1 MKLNKK
7 LAAGALASL
16 MMVSSFAM
24 AAPDKKNLVATY
36 GVVLRV
42 NGSNFAVTDSSM
54 RPFITQ
60 DGRTYVSIAALN
72 QMGIATAAYDK
83 ASKTVSVNS
92 SSNNNVSSGN
102 VAQLQAQVQ
111 SQTAEISRLQYENNQ
126 LKAEIE
132 KLKGSSSTTDNKKKD
147 TGTKELSDLSS
158 SEKRTLVKDLEGEIK
173 YLRANTRFD
182 RSQKFNGQ
190 VNISS
195 RAVEVSL
202 YPYTGTFT
210 KEGAEGRDWNAR
222 VGNKRDRENLED
234 DYASF
239 VESEV
244 RDMIKGVLKDYKGY
258 NINLTIYTDSNMR
271 TSMVEAD
278 YNYSKDRGTASVF
291 EIK

>member
-1 MKLNKK
+1 MKFNKK

-16 MMVSSFAM
+16 MMLSSL
-24 AAPDKKNLVATY
+24 AAATPDKKNLVANY

-92 SSNNNVSSGN
+92 SSNNNGSMGN
-102 VAQLQAQVQ
+102 VAQLQQQVQ
-111 SQTAEISRLQYENNQ
+111 AQTAEISRLQYENNQ

-132 KLKGSSSTTDNKKKD
+132 KLKGSSSTDNKKKD
-147 TGTKELSDLSS
+147 NGTKELSDLSS
-158 SEKRTLVKDLEGEIK
+158 SEKRTFIKDLEGEIK

-182 RSQKFNGQ
+182 RNQKFGGQ
-190 VNISS
+190 VSISS

-202 YPYTGTFT
+202 YPYSGTFT
-210 KEGAEGRDWNAR
+210 RAGAEGQDWNNR
-222 VGNKRDRENLED
+222 VTNKRDRENLED
-234 DYASF
+234 DFASF
-239 VESEV
+239 VESDV

-271 TSMVEAD
+271 TAMVEAD
-278 YNYSKDRGTASVF
+278 YNYSKDRGSASVL